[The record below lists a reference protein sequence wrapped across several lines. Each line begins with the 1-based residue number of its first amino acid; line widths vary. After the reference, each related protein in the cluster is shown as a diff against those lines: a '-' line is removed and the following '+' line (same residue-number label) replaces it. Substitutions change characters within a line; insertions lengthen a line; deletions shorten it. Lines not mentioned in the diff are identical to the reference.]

1 MRWIRC
7 CTWCSG
13 ALAAILM
20 TMGLLLVLRGNLPG
34 DRRVGFLAGPARF
47 LDDAPENVCDISGTH
62 RPRVL
67 RAHPLDDLHFA
78 SAVIQ
83 WQVPRFLDFRQVAG
97 KSGPA
102 AEQAQQFVIEA
113 VDLVSPF
120 LHLFPRVVN
129 RSVHVSTPKKQKPPP
144 RGRRGL
150 PNL

>member
-7 CTWCSG
+7 CTSASE

-20 TMGLLLVLRGNLPG
+20 TMGLLLLLRGNLTG

-78 SAVIQ
+78 PAVIQ

-97 KSGPA
+97 KPGA
-102 AEQAQQFVIEA
+102 APKQAQQFVIA
-113 VDLVSPF
+113 AGDLLSP
-120 LHLFPRVVN
+120 LLPLL
-129 RSVHVSTPKKQKPPP
+129 PP
-144 RGRRGL
+144 RAYRC
-150 PNL
+150 